1 MAQEK
6 YPASCPWD
14 YGPEQKQSD
23 WHEWTLVNGEDFVTF
38 SKVENDQNWF
48 YIRRN
53 YEEVEK
59 FLSYQARLTYQKLL
73 EKGFRLKT

>member
-14 YGPEQKQSD
+14 LGPEQRQAD
-23 WHEWTLVNGEDFVTF
+23 WDEWTLVNGEEFVTF
-38 SKVENDQNWF
+38 SKVENDPNWF
-48 YIRRN
+48 NIRRN
-53 YEEVEK
+53 DQEVEK

-73 EKGFRLKT
+73 EKGFRLKL

>member
-23 WHEWTLVNGEDFVTF
+23 WKEWTLVNGEEFVTF
-38 SKVENDQNWF
+38 SKADGDSNWF

-53 YEEVEK
+53 HEEVEK